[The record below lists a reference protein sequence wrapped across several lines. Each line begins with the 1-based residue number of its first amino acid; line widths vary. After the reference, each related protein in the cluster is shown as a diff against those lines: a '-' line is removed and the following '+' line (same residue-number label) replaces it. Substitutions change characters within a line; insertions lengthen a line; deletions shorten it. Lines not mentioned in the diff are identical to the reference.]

1 MQDVHNFFLK
11 LKSEN
16 ALVYDLLT
24 TNGQPDSQ
32 KLRSYLI
39 EHNIASTGSTMVS
52 LVRALS
58 SKELSKLQGAVQSA
72 VQGAVQGAKL
82 QGSTLQSAVQ
92 GAGNEKSST
101 QKNLTNDNT
110 KSLLDDTTINKKS
123 TPTETDNEKKT
134 RYTIK
139 SFTPDS
145 IQCLSLEFEILQG
158 VFKAGRADVD
168 RMRALEDA
176 HVKCDQALDWIVEVK
191 NTSDDFSAI
200 LSGVQYAADTPS
212 LANALYNL
220 YLELF

>member
-16 ALVYDLLT
+16 ALLYDLLT

-58 SKELSKLQGAVQSA
+58 SKELSKLQGAVQGAA
-72 VQGAVQGAKL
+72 VQGAVQGAAV
-82 QGSTLQSAVQ
+82 QGAVQ
-92 GAGNEKSST
+92 GAGNEQINT
-101 QKNLTNDNT
+101 QKNPINDNT
-110 KSLLDDTTINKKS
+110 KSLLDDTIINKKS
-123 TPTETDNEKKT
+123 TPTETDKEKKT

>member
-16 ALVYDLLT
+16 AHVYDLLT

-39 EHNIASTGSTMVS
+39 ENNIATTGSTMVS
-52 LVRALS
+52 LVKALS
-58 SKELSKLQGAVQSA
+58 SKELSKLQGAKL
-72 VQGAVQGAKL
+72 QGAEVKGAKL
-82 QGSTLQSAVQ
+82 QG
-92 GAGNEKSST
+92 AGNEQQIST
-101 QKNLTNDNT
+101 QNNPTNVNT
-110 KSLLDDTTINKKS
+110 ALLPDDMMINKKS
-123 TPTETDNEKKT
+123 TQTETENEKKT

-145 IQCLSLEFEILQG
+145 VQCLSLEFEILQG

-191 NTSDDFSAI
+191 NTSDDFKAI
-200 LSGVQYAADTPS
+200 LNGVQ
-212 LANALYNL
+212 
-220 YLELF
+220 

>member
-58 SKELSKLQGAVQSA
+58 SKELSKLQGAVQGAA
-72 VQGAVQGAKL
+72 VQGAVQGAAV
-82 QGSTLQSAVQ
+82 QGAVQ
-92 GAGNEKSST
+92 GAGNEQINT
-101 QKNLTNDNT
+101 QKNPINDNT
-110 KSLLDDTTINKKS
+110 KSLLDDTIINKKS
-123 TPTETDNEKKT
+123 TPTETDKEKKT